1 MPIIYVNIN
10 IEVFYMNKFQE
21 RLKLLRVERGLRQAD
36 IAKLVNVHQ
45 VTYQGWEKG
54 KSQPDIDK
62 IIAIADYYK
71 VSTDYLLGR
80 YN

>member
-1 MPIIYVNIN
+1 
-10 IEVFYMNKFQE
+10 MNKIKEQ
-21 RLKLLRVERGLRQAD
+21 LKILRTEKGLTQTQVAQ
-36 IAKLVNVHQ
+36 IVNVHQ

-62 IIAIADYYK
+62 LIVLADFYK
-71 VSTDYLLGR
+71 VSTDYLIGR